1 MDYGFLSC
9 VPLIVLIVGA
19 LITKRITEM
28 MVLASLVGAI
38 CVYRAD
44 FFDGYIDMLYAGLT
58 NSSYQFILILL
69 MGFGAMIQL
78 MQKSGALNGFADKLS
93 GIARGKRRTM
103 LIIWCMSF
111 FMFVDD
117 YLNSLTTTFSMRGIT
132 DRNGIP
138 REHLSFQ
145 VSLMSASLCVLVP
158 FSSWAAFSIG
168 LIKEQGLAFSDYLR
182 GIPLMFFPLMSIVL
196 CFLLA
201 AGILPKIGPLKK
213 AYERVKKGGSPVPK
227 DTEGEIAEQGT
238 ERGESRSLLYS
249 VVPIGVLVVTTI
261 LCDNDLVHGLLAAIA
276 VQVVLYLG
284 KKLMTLTEFVD
295 CCFDGMK
302 SMLSLAVIIFFAYVM
317 NEANQT
323 MRFSEFLIDQVSGI
337 ITPELFP
344 LIVFITVAFCVFAT
358 SGYWVIQVITVPI
371 FMPLAQSMD
380 VYLPLVVGAVM
391 SGVTFGSVCCFYSD
405 VVFMTSAGSQV
416 SNIRQVRTSAPYLLI
431 MVAIS
436 AAGYI
441 AAGLLM

>member
-138 REHLSFQ
+138 REHLSF
-145 VSLMSASLCVLVP
+145 
-158 FSSWAAFSIG
+158 
-168 LIKEQGLAFSDYLR
+168 
-182 GIPLMFFPLMSIVL
+182 
-196 CFLLA
+196 
-201 AGILPKIGPLKK
+201 
-213 AYERVKKGGSPVPK
+213 
-227 DTEGEIAEQGT
+227 
-238 ERGESRSLLYS
+238 
-249 VVPIGVLVVTTI
+249 
-261 LCDNDLVHGLLAAIA
+261 
-276 VQVVLYLG
+276 
-284 KKLMTLTEFVD
+284 
-295 CCFDGMK
+295 
-302 SMLSLAVIIFFAYVM
+302 
-317 NEANQT
+317 
-323 MRFSEFLIDQVSGI
+323 
-337 ITPELFP
+337 
-344 LIVFITVAFCVFAT
+344 
-358 SGYWVIQVITVPI
+358 
-371 FMPLAQSMD
+371 
-380 VYLPLVVGAVM
+380 
-391 SGVTFGSVCCFYSD
+391 
-405 VVFMTSAGSQV
+405 
-416 SNIRQVRTSAPYLLI
+416 
-431 MVAIS
+431 
-436 AAGYI
+436 
-441 AAGLLM
+441 

>member
-1 MDYGFLSC
+1 
-9 VPLIVLIVGA
+9 
-19 LITKRITEM
+19 
-28 MVLASLVGAI
+28 
-38 CVYRAD
+38 
-44 FFDGYIDMLYAGLT
+44 
-58 NSSYQFILILL
+58 
-69 MGFGAMIQL
+69 
-78 MQKSGALNGFADKLS
+78 
-93 GIARGKRRTM
+93 
-103 LIIWCMSF
+103 
-111 FMFVDD
+111 
-117 YLNSLTTTFSMRGIT
+117 
-132 DRNGIP
+132 
-138 REHLSFQ
+138 
-145 VSLMSASLCVLVP
+145 
-158 FSSWAAFSIG
+158 
-168 LIKEQGLAFSDYLR
+168 
-182 GIPLMFFPLMSIVL
+182 MFFSADVHSTL
-196 CFLLA
+196 FLLA

-213 AYERVKKGGSPVPK
+213 AYERVEKGGSPVPE

-238 ERGESRSLLYS
+238 ERGESRSLHS

-344 LIVFITVAFCVFAT
+344 ADRIYHGGVLCIAT

-371 FMPLAQSMD
+371 FKPLAQSMD